1 MCQMHMIRVG
11 NMSLVNGTPACVK
24 ILTSELLFFIFSILH
39 NAEENSRR
47 RKSVFKK
54 ASELS
59 TLCGAQTGVVVFSPG
74 DKPFSFGQPS
84 VSAVVDR
91 YLNGNNPPQDL
102 SRFEAYRKARIQK
115 FNEQGGVVQDQF
127 ESAVKRCDALT
138 KIKEQNQKE
147 FRLPSEEEG
156 SSFEELQKELEKM
169 DGMTTNMVNRNEF
182 IRLFRSPLP
191 SSMAPNLRGYVGLSV
206 QDVTSRSNELIGSS
220 SMFTASNRHEHVVPL
235 TNKTSKLISS
245 SMSSVAPDL
254 HGLVGASGS
263 KCGKSI

>member
-1 MCQMHMIRVG
+1 MLKKTAGRK
-11 NMSLVNGTPACVK
+11 K
-24 ILTSELLFFIFSILH
+24 IEIKKIENTQALSI
-39 NAEENSRR
+39 AFSRR

-169 DGMTTNMVNRNEF
+169 DGMTTNMICMDLLVHRVQSVANR
-182 IRLFRSPLP
+182 
-191 SSMAPNLRGYVGLSV
+191 SSKPTIGY
-206 QDVTSRSNELIGSS
+206 SS
-220 SMFTASNRHEHVVPL
+220 SAIATNPL
-235 TNKTSKLISS
+235 
-245 SMSSVAPDL
+245 
-254 HGLVGASGS
+254 GLVSPSDPYEIARSA
-263 KCGKSI
+263 